1 MYLANA
7 LGCKKTIQEQDLLQ
21 PWQPELLLK
30 TTTSQVRKLK
40 YRYRLRREITQ
51 LQDLIRETDRAS
63 EIVKSANELPVSSHI
78 IAL

>member
-7 LGCKKTIQEQDLLQ
+7 LRCKKTIQEQDLLQ

-63 EIVKSANELPVSSHI
+63 EIVKSANELPVRSQI